1 MLSFP
6 HHHYHAARLAGLAEI
21 NAMHALRSIAEGVSS
36 IFIPLFLISQGYSL
50 TSVFGYLF
58 MLSLFWLVSQLAGT
72 WLITRLGIR
81 GAIVLSIVASIVQYI
96 LLFMLATYHV
106 PLILIA
112 FFGGLAV
119 TLFWLPFRIAFI
131 ELLAHHSTGKSVGAS
146 NALLILAGGITP
158 AIGGAVATLF
168 GTSTL
173 YGAAIVLFLLAI
185 VPLFFLRHLTVP
197 KPKPVPVR
205 KVLPDLVA
213 SGAFCVDDA
222 AEFNVWPLFI
232 FLFLP
237 SYVEVGALASVTLLS
252 AILISLY
259 AGARE
264 ERKGVHRYMKTG
276 SWLTGVAN
284 FLRVLV
290 SAVPQVFGVNL
301 ISGSGKSLVLT
312 PFITRYCI
320 NGEQNGITYLNMMLI
335 AGGIG
340 WTAYLGLLTLLTLIL
355 GAKLVALVGLLVA
368 APLVLLVPRMR

>member
-1 MLSFP
+1 MHTLS
-6 HHHYHAARLAGLAEI
+6 HHHYHTSRLAGLAEI

-58 MLSLFWLVSQLAGT
+58 LLSLFWLVTQLIGT
-72 WLITRLGIR
+72 RLIGQLGIR
-81 GAIVLSIVASIVQYI
+81 GAIALSIASSIVQYV
-96 LLFMLATYHV
+96 LLFLLSSHHIPLA
-106 PLILIA
+106 LIA

-131 ELLAHHSTGKSVGAS
+131 QLLAHHNTAKSVGAS
-146 NALLILAGGITP
+146 NALLILAGGVTP

-168 GTSTL
+168 GTDAL
-173 YGAAIVLFLLAI
+173 YGAAIVLFLIALI
-185 VPLFFLRHLTVP
+185 PLFFLRNIRVP
-197 KPKPVPVR
+197 QPKPVPVK

-213 SGAFCVDDA
+213 NGAFNVDDA

-237 SYVEVGALASVTLLS
+237 SYVGVGALASVTLLA
-252 AILISLY
+252 AIGISLY

-264 ERKGVHRYMKTG
+264 EQKGVHRYMRTG
-276 SWLTGVAN
+276 SQLAGVAN

-290 SAVPQVFGVNL
+290 SAATHVFGVNL
-301 ISGSGKSLVLT
+301 VSGSGKSLALT
-312 PFITRYCI
+312 PFMTRYCI
-320 NGEQNGITYLNMMLI
+320 NGEQHGITYLNLMLV

-340 WTAYLGLLTLLTLIL
+340 WTLYFGLLTLLTLVL
-355 GAKLVALVGLLVA
+355 GAQMVALVGLLVA
-368 APLVLLVPRMR
+368 APMILLVPRMR